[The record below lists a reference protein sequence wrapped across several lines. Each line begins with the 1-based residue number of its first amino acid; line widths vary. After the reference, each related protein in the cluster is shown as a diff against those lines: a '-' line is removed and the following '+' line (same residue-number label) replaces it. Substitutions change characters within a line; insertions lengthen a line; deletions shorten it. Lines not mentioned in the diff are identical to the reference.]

1 MALILH
7 AHPLSSFCHKA
18 LVALYELGLPF
29 EQRLVNFGDPD
40 SVAAFRAL
48 WPVAKMPVLED
59 TDRGQ
64 VVPESSILIEYLQIH
79 HPGAPRLIPD
89 DPAAALEVR
98 ARDRFFDLHV
108 QVPMQKIVNDR
119 IRPADAKD
127 PHGLAEARTALS
139 TALDVVEHDM
149 ESRPWAAGE
158 TFSMADC
165 AAAPALFY
173 ADKIAPLAPD
183 RPNAAAYLRRLK
195 ARPSYARAL
204 AEAAPFFA
212 MFPTA

>member
-18 LVALYELGLPF
+18 LTALYELDLSF
-29 EQRLVNFGDPD
+29 EQRMVDFGDPA
-40 SVAAFRAL
+40 SAEAFRAL
-48 WPVAKMPVLED
+48 WPMARMPVLED
-59 TDRGQ
+59 TGRNA

-79 HPGAPRLIPD
+79 HPGAVRLIPH
-89 DPAAALEVR
+89 DPDAALEVR
-98 ARDRFFDLHV
+98 ARDRFFDLSV

-127 PHGLAEARTALS
+127 PHGLAEARAHLA
-139 TALDVVEHDM
+139 TALDIVERDL
-149 ESRPWAAGE
+149 EGLTWAAGD

-173 ADKIAPLAPD
+173 ADKVMPLAPD
-183 RPNAAAYLRRLK
+183 RPNAAAYLKRLK
-195 ARPSYARAL
+195 ARPSYARTL
-204 AEAAPFFA
+204 KEAEPYLH
-212 MFPTA
+212 MFPEA